1 MTNRYQ
7 SEKTFNRRCI
17 SGVSFIC
24 QPSTGLRNPF
34 LAGLGCAVVCVVWGC
49 WSASGPVS
57 FCQQAGSPASHGRLC
72 VARAV
77 HCQVRPVSSAQ
88 LLLVGRSCRNRPA
101 TAGVGRAQLPPSA
114 GLTSGP
120 SAIRSRCSCS
130 LLLVSQLLLLAGLR
144 LASRRFAGLHA
155 CLPRSVSSPL
165 ESLPP
170 PLLPPL
176 ASGVGKGPLAT
187 SRPSASPPLGPLGR
201 VTSE

>member
-101 TAGVGRAQLPPSA
+101 TAGVGRAQLPTRARAAWSSWPNLRPFSYSQP
-114 GLTSGP
+114 L
-120 SAIRSRCSCS
+120 
-130 LLLVSQLLLLAGLR
+130 QLLSSSHLSWSLQLGLSR
-144 LASRRFAGLHA
+144 LTFCRFAGLLA
-155 CLPRSVSSPL
+155 RLPCSV
-165 ESLPP
+165 
-170 PLLPPL
+170 
-176 ASGVGKGPLAT
+176 
-187 SRPSASPPLGPLGR
+187 SPPLQTSCHTSVATSGFCCRQGSLSDCAPLG
-201 VTSE
+201 